1 MQASPS
7 GEGFRT
13 FEMDGSRP
21 SSRNEILEPAAS
33 FSSPPHKVPSYD
45 EIMPSPK
52 VTHRIEE
59 YNHVNQRNMRS
70 TQQADTHSDVP
81 SDELNATKGGVE
93 QDLSGFEENTYPR
106 ISSPVN
112 SWQTNGSQRSD
123 YRYQDSHRTMTNE
136 RQHHIRHELNTFS
149 TPERPNYSGRATT
162 TRSSRGA
169 TRDGYPQ
176 SPDYPLYSNAPACV
190 SPGSTAS
197 YNSGNGS
204 LNDPDYDASV
214 QNFIKERRRIKRATR
229 KHRAERKQPP
239 VTMEV

>member
-1 MQASPS
+1 MSMKASPS

-21 SSRNEILEPAAS
+21 SSRNEVVEPAAS
-33 FSSPPHKVPSYD
+33 FPSPHKVPSYD
-45 EIMPSPK
+45 EIMPSPN
-52 VTHRIEE
+52 VT
-59 YNHVNQRNMRS
+59 YQRNVRS

-93 QDLSGFEENTYPR
+93 QDLSGFEENAYPR

-112 SWQTNGSQRSD
+112 SWQTSGSQRSD
-123 YRYQDSHRTMTNE
+123 YRYQDNHRAMVNE

-149 TPERPNYSGRATT
+149 TPERPSYSGRTT
-162 TRSSRGA
+162 TSRSSKGA

-176 SPDYPLYSNAPACV
+176 SPDNPSYSNAPACV
-190 SPGSTAS
+190 SPTSTAS
-197 YNSGNGS
+197 YTSGNGS
-204 LNDPDYDASV
+204 LNDADYDASV
-214 QNFIKERRRIKRATR
+214 QHFIKERRRIKRATR